1 MTSEI
6 LIAGFGGQGVLSMG
20 KILAY
25 AGVMSGKEVTWLP
38 SYGPEQRGGT
48 SNVTVVVSDERIS
61 SPIVGSYDIVIALNQ
76 QSLTKFEPLV
86 KSGGVLIYDVYGIS
100 NSPTRTDINV
110 YAIDAMQTAIEHK
123 MQKMFN
129 TIVLGA
135 LLGVTP
141 IVNIDDVMQS
151 LRKTLPVR
159 YHNTLPDNEKAIL
172 MGKKKTQGQA
182 LA

>member
-1 MTSEI
+1 MTNEI

-25 AGVMSGKEVTWLP
+25 AGVMCGKEVTWLP

-48 SNVTVVVSDERIS
+48 SNVAVIVSDERIS
-61 SPIVGSYDIVIALNQ
+61 SPIVGTYDIVIALNQ
-76 QSLTKFEPLV
+76 QSLSKFESQV
-86 KSGGVLIYDVYGIS
+86 KEGGVLIYDVYGITCPPS
-100 NSPTRTDINV
+100 RTDITI
-110 YAIDAMQTAIEHK
+110 YAIDAMQTAVECK

-141 IVNIDDVMQS
+141 IVKVDDVMQS
-151 LRKTLPVR
+151 LRKTLPAR
-159 YHNTLPDNEKAIL
+159 YHNTLPANEKAIL
-172 MGKKKTQGQA
+172 MGMKKTQSQVPA
-182 LA
+182 